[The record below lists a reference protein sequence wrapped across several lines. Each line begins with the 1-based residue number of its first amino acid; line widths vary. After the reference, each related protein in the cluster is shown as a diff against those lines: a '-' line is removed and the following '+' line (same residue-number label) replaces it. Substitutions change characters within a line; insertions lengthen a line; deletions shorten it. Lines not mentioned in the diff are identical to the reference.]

1 MDMNAHH
8 EPLPHALAADVLAA
22 QLEVPLNIGL
32 STGQVS
38 QLYERYRPNQLPDA
52 PMSAAWRV
60 FVFQFK
66 RILILIL
73 IGAALLAA
81 AIGNLKD
88 AFVILAV
95 VLINASIGFYQEYR
109 VEQSLAPYKPCC
121 RYRRGY
127 ATSPTKS
134 MSPPRNLFLA
144 TWCYSRPAIRSRLT
158 AGYSLLPVSKQ
169 TNPH

>member
-8 EPLPHALAADVLAA
+8 QPLPHALAADLLAA

-38 QLYERYRPNQLPDA
+38 QLYEPDA
-52 PMSAAWRV
+52 PRSAAWRV

-81 AIGNLKD
+81 AIGNLAN

-144 TWCYSRPAIRSRLT
+144 T
-158 AGYSLLPVSKQ
+158 
-169 TNPH
+169 